1 MDTLLNNQDWAVDP
15 CGNPVAVSGW
25 EEEQQRCM
33 IRLQVPKGAFPYQPE
48 LGSGLHALAAQAAV
62 GIPGVHAQAQ
72 AAQMT
77 RADCAAR
84 AMELAQEALL
94 PMPYIRVCSA
104 SCRYDADG
112 RFTGFSILLAG
123 AEWEKEVLIQTDE

>member
-1 MDTLLNNQDWAVDP
+1 
-15 CGNPVAVSGW
+15 
-25 EEEQQRCM
+25 
-33 IRLQVPKGAFPYQPE
+33 
-48 LGSGLHALAAQAAV
+48 
-62 GIPGVHAQAQ
+62 
-72 AAQMT
+72 
-77 RADCAAR
+77 
-84 AMELAQEALL
+84 MELAQEALL

>member
-1 MDTLLNNQDWAVDP
+1 MDTLLINQDWAVDP

-48 LGSGLHALAAQAAV
+48 LGSGLHALA
-62 GIPGVHAQAQ
+62 AQ